1 MGRIDGRTILL
12 EACQGTHTAFWGART
27 RTEAAVHSASSVAWC
42 VALVIPH
49 CRRAARMAIAAFCA
63 TSRAEAPRRCP
74 VGPPP
79 CQFAVDDLHSYSMLR
94 TLSGRPGDRDRSP
107 SAACCLSDLN
117 PVRNIEQT
125 LKTTLPVRRC
135 AGNEIDRVHR
145 RGTLPARIRAR
156 SWPTSTRLRT
166 WVRHALKPQ
175 GESLVSV
182 HKQIRAK

>member
-12 EACQGTHTAFWGART
+12 EACQRTHTAFWSART

-107 SAACCLSDLN
+107 SVACRLSELI
-117 PVRNIEQT
+117 PVWNIERT
-125 LKTTLPVRRC
+125 LEITLPVRRC
-135 AGNEIDRVHR
+135 VGNVAGSSR
-145 RGTLPARIRAR
+145 RRRDLSERFFAKPRALSPGSPKSCCR
-156 SWPTSTRLRT
+156 SPKPLRSDVQSATR
-166 WVRHALKPQ
+166 
-175 GESLVSV
+175 
-182 HKQIRAK
+182 